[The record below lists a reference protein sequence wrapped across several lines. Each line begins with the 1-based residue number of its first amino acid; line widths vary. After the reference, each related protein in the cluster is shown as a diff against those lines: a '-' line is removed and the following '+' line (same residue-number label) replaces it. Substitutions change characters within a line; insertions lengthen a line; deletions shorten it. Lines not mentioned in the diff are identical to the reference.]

1 MEYAKGGVIPKAEGI
16 PLKLCNGYWI
26 IDPAVE
32 EKYGKEFL
40 DKINEHRVPGMSI
53 QEGK

>member
-1 MEYAKGGVIPKAEGI
+1 MEYAKGGLVPA
-16 PLKLCNGYWI
+16 PHMTPVKLCNGYWI

-40 DKINEHRVPGMSI
+40 EKLNRMTTPE
-53 QEGK
+53 EGK